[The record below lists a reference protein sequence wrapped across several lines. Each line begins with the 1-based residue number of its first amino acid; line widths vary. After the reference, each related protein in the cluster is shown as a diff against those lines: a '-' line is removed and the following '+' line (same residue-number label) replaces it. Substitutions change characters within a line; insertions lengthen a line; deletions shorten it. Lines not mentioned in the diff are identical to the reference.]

1 MEISNQKDAVK
12 VSNSYWKK
20 SRCYFL
26 WLDFNVRHTDDL
38 QLMGVIGEEFNLSNT
53 TGLANSIFF

>member
-26 WLDFNVRHTDDL
+26 CRLDFNVRHTDDL
-38 QLMGVIGEEFNLSNT
+38 QSNH
-53 TGLANSIFF
+53 GCDR